1 MNVTCPHC
9 GTIYRVDPRKVPSGG
24 VRARCASCHDVFE
37 VASPAGM
44 EEPQPPATNAG
55 ETAPAPVTAP
65 SNAVNPPES
74 ANAPEAETESEPA
87 PVAESA
93 PSERQ
98 PLSEGMSPEAEP
110 TSEPPPVSEPVPAAE
125 AEAPAEPLPPSAF
138 GSADPHARARRLA
151 RALVSDI
158 VVYNPERRD
167 RSLQQGTIRQ
177 EFREEIRKSWD
188 EYAAQV
194 GNQLARETSYFRDA
208 LNEILAGGTQ
218 VF

>member
-37 VASPAGM
+37 VASPAGV
-44 EEPQPPATNAG
+44 EEPQRPATDAV
-55 ETAPAPVTAP
+55 ETAP
-65 SNAVNPPES
+65 SNALDPPES
-74 ANAPEAETESEPA
+74 AHPPEAVTASEPA
-87 PVAESA
+87 PFVES
-93 PSERQ
+93 PRSGGQ
-98 PLSEGMSPEAEP
+98 PPLEEMPPEAEP
-110 TSEPPPVSEPVPAAE
+110 ASEPPPVSEPAPPPG
-125 AEAPAEPLPPSAF
+125 AEAPAEPLPPAF